1 MPYKLIEVEE
11 AGRVGIIR
19 MNRPE
24 KLNAWSREM
33 AAEQR
38 SAIEAFNANREIGSI
53 VMTGNG
59 RAFCAGADI
68 SGWADEFAQEEGRH
82 EPEAEEFEENWLDF
96 CTRSKPL
103 IAAVNGFCIGVG
115 ATQILPFD
123 IRLASERAQFS
134 FRFVKMGLLP
144 ELASTA
150 MLPRIIG
157 LGNALEICMTAR
169 MVDAE
174 TALRMGLVSRV
185 VADDTLMDAAL
196 ELANEVAL
204 NPSAQLV
211 EMKGLF
217 QRHAVEQD
225 LAQVLEVEGRAL
237 AAAAESPEH
246 AEAVAAF
253 IAKREPDFYR
263 AETSG

>member
-1 MPYKLIEVEE
+1 MTYDLIEVDR
-11 AGRVGIIR
+11 AGRVGILR
-19 MNRPE
+19 LNRPE
-24 KLNAWSREM
+24 KLNAWSEAM
-33 AAEQR
+33 NAEQR
-38 SAIEAFNANREIGSI
+38 QAIDELNADPDIGAI

-68 SGWADEFAQEEGRH
+68 GGWEQQLKGGARRSATQAFDED
-82 EPEAEEFEENWLDF
+82 WLSF
-96 CTRSKPL
+96 CARSKPL
-103 IAAVNGFCIGVG
+103 IAAVNGYCIGVG

-123 IRLASERAQFS
+123 IRLAGESAQFS

-157 LGNALEICMTAR
+157 LGHALEICLTAR
-169 MVDAE
+169 MVDAA
-174 TALRMGLVSRV
+174 TAERMGLVSRV
-185 VADDTLMDAAL
+185 VPDGDLMDAAL
-196 ELANEVAL
+196 ALADEVAA
-204 NPSAQLV
+204 NPSRQLI

-225 LAQVLEVEGRAL
+225 LAGVLRAEGEAL
-237 AAAAESPEH
+237 AAAYKSPEH

-253 IAKREPDFYR
+253 VEKREPDFYAAAR
-263 AETSG
+263 G